1 MRRLAILL
9 VVTLLVAAAMPVRA
23 QSQQEVDEAE
33 AAADAAAQDAQAAA
47 AEHDRLRGVLDATEL
62 DLVTTQDAYRRA
74 NEDLEAAVLAAAQ
87 IFAEVES
94 AETEVRA
101 ERNEADTAIAEAY
114 MQSAGLGGA
123 FWLTDTVTDAA
134 IVAGAF
140 AEVRASAEE
149 AAVELVTHRSELSGL
164 HARYEESQA
173 SLIARQAQ
181 LLIAADELDAAVARL
196 GDEVSRAFRA
206 VEATDAAYRAAL
218 DELQEQQ
225 RRLNAIRGVEGW
237 RALVERHFPPE
248 LVQQALE
255 VMHCESRG
263 NPDATHPRSGAAG
276 LFQFLESTWAW
287 ASVSAGFGGASRYD
301 PEANVGSAAWLVG
314 HSIRIG
320 DPRGPWAHWECQPIS
335 S

>member
-1 MRRLAILL
+1 MRRLAAAVAFLL
-9 VVTLLVAAAMPVRA
+9 LIGVPVGA

-33 AAADAAAQDAQAAA
+33 AAARTAEAQAATAA
-47 AEHDRLRGVLDATEL
+47 AEHERLAGILDATEL
-62 DLVTTQDAYRRA
+62 ELIVTQQAHRQA

-87 IFAEVES
+87 IFAEVEA
-94 AETEVRA
+94 AEQEARTG
-101 ERNEADTAIAEAY
+101 RNEADSAIAEAY

-123 FWLTDTVTDAA
+123 FWLTDTVSDAA
-134 IVAGAF
+134 IIAGTF
-140 AEVRASAEE
+140 AEVRASAED
-149 AAVELVTHRSELSGL
+149 AAERLVTHRAELSDL
-164 HARYEESQA
+164 HARYQESQT
-173 SLIARQAQ
+173 SLVERQDA
-181 LLIAADELDAAVARL
+181 LAAAGAALDAAVARL
-196 GDEVSRAFRA
+196 GDDVARAYRA
-206 VEATDAAYRAAL
+206 VEQTDAAYRAAL
-218 DELQEQQ
+218 DELAEQQ

-237 RALVERHFPPE
+237 RTLVERHFPPE

-301 PEANVGSAAWLVG
+301 PEASVGSAAWLVG

-320 DPRGPWAHWECQPIS
+320 DPRGPWAHWQCQPVS
-335 S
+335 G

>member
-9 VVTLLVAAAMPVRA
+9 MFTMLVAAAIPVGA

-33 AAADAAAQDAQAAA
+33 AAADAAARDARAAA
-47 AEHDRLRGVLDATEL
+47 AEHERLRGVLDATEL
-62 DLVTTQDAYRRA
+62 DLITTQDAYRLA
-74 NEDLEAAVLAAAQ
+74 NDDLEAAVLAAAQ
-87 IFAEVES
+87 IFAEVE
-94 AETEVRA
+94 AEEHEVRA
-101 ERNEADTAIAEAY
+101 GRNEADAAIAEAY

-123 FWLTDTVTDAA
+123 FWLTDTVNDAA
-134 IVAGAF
+134 IVVGAF

-149 AAVELVTHRSELSGL
+149 AALDLNAHRSELSSL
-164 HARYEESQA
+164 HDRYVASQA
-173 SLIARQAQ
+173 SLVERQAQ
-181 LLIAADELDAAVARL
+181 LLVAADELDAAVARL
-196 GDEVSRAFRA
+196 GDEVARAFRA
-206 VEATDAAYRAAL
+206 VEATDAAYRAAV
-218 DELQEQQ
+218 DEVQEQQ

-237 RALVERHFPPE
+237 RTLVERHFPPW

-287 ASVSAGFGGASRYD
+287 ASVSAGYGGASRYD

-320 DPRGPWAHWECQPIS
+320 DPRGPWAHWQCQPIS
-335 S
+335 G